1 MSSALIIHN
10 LKYMKSGMPD
20 PVMANYEYYVDTFG
34 DLTKAEE
41 GDANPEMLYIRN
53 KDNNVENPKIFMAC
67 GTEDFLY
74 KENIV
79 MKEFFEKQNA
89 KFKYIEGPGVHDWH
103 FWIPSS
109 EEGIKYLLGG
119 EENV

>member
-1 MSSALIIHN
+1 
-10 LKYMKSGMPD
+10 
-20 PVMANYEYYVDTFG
+20 MANYEYYVDTFG
-34 DLTKAEE
+34 DLLSAEE
-41 GDANPEMLYIRN
+41 SDNNPEVLYVKN
-53 KDNNVENPKIFMAC
+53 KENGIDNPKIFMAC

-74 KENIV
+74 KDNLY
-79 MKEFFEKQNA
+79 MKDFLEKQNA
-89 KFKYIEGPGVHDWH
+89 NFKYIEGPGMHDWR